1 VEEVKISKI
10 PFNPLLSTRIL
21 RFPNKPNESPDR
33 SFLGC
38 QSSKQNH
45 SPLVYLGSRGGV
57 MVDRLH
63 GEGRHG
69 WMMERRMG
77 VDLGQSL
84 IGLTLVEGE
93 KTRRLE
99 E

>member
-1 VEEVKISKI
+1 
-10 PFNPLLSTRIL
+10 
-21 RFPNKPNESPDR
+21 
-33 SFLGC
+33 
-38 QSSKQNH
+38 
-45 SPLVYLGSRGGV
+45 